1 MECKSILLQTL
12 SATKVITNNPFFPKF
27 IWEGDFFQFRKL
39 QQRGKKGTIW

>member
-12 SATKVITNNPFFPKF
+12 SATKVITNNPFSPKF

>member
-1 MECKSILLQTL
+1 MERKSILLQTL
-12 SATKVITNNPFFPKF
+12 SATKVTTNNPFFSKF